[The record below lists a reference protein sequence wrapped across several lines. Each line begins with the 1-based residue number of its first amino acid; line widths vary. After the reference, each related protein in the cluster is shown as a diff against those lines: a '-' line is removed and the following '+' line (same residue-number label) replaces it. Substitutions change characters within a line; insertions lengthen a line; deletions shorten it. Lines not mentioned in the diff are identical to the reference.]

1 MDLEGIDGISF
12 LPTLKGKKQKT
23 HPYFYW
29 EFLEKGGRQAV
40 IVDQWKGIR
49 LNMAKNP
56 DAKIELYQL
65 TDDLGEENDLADH
78 YPEIVKKI
86 DSLMN
91 EAHEYSEVF
100 SFEYEKN

>member
-12 LPTLKGKKQKT
+12 LPTLKGVKKIT

-40 IVDQWKGIR
+40 LVDQWKGTR

-56 DAKIELYQL
+56 DASFELYRL
-65 TDDLGEENDLADH
+65 TDDLEEENDLA
-78 YPEIVKKI
+78 
-86 DSLMN
+86 
-91 EAHEYSEVF
+91 
-100 SFEYEKN
+100 

>member
-1 MDLEGIDGISF
+1 M
-12 LPTLKGKKQKT
+12 
-23 HPYFYW
+23 
-29 EFLEKGGRQAV
+29 
-40 IVDQWKGIR
+40 DQWKGIR

-56 DAKIELYQL
+56 DATIELYRL